1 VTLPLP
7 LDQEPLERPLTVV
20 EVVEAAKRVVDH
32 AFPPLWVEGEI
43 SNFKSYPS
51 GHWYFSL
58 KDPAAQLRC
67 VMWRSDA
74 RRVPATPEDGLK
86 VFAQGELTVGPKRG
100 ELQLVVRRLLAT
112 TEGGFSA
119 IALARARAALEKDG
133 LLDPAR
139 KRPLPPFPRVVGV
152 VTSPEGAVW
161 HDIVAVVGRRWPAVE
176 LVLVGARVQGDGAVA
191 DLVRAVALANRLPA
205 LDVLIVGRGGG
216 SKEDLWAFND
226 EAVARAVAASRVPT
240 IAAVGHETDV
250 TLTDLV
256 ADVRAPTPSAAAEKA
271 VPDRADV
278 ARRLRTV
285 SSGLSSAVSRRLE
298 LAGERV
304 RHAATRLGGAAD
316 RRLAATADRLRRHA
330 ARMGV
335 ACESR
340 RARREADVAR
350 LAAALDALSP
360 LKVLE
365 RGYAVA
371 REEAEGGRVLR
382 RVADFPPGRRFRL
395 RVSDG
400 EVPARATER
409 GGAA

>member
-1 VTLPLP
+1 VSLPLP
-7 LDQEPLERPLTVV
+7 LDQEPRERPLSVG
-20 EVVEAAKRVVDH
+20 EVVEAARRVVEH
-32 AFPPLWVEGEI
+32 GFPPLWVEGEI

-74 RRVPATPEDGLK
+74 RRVPATPDDGLK
-86 VFAQGELTVGPKRG
+86 VFARGELTVGTKRG
-100 ELQLVVRRLLAT
+100 ELQLVVRQLLAT
-112 TEGGFSA
+112 TEGGFYA

-139 KRPLPPFPRVVGV
+139 KRPLPPYPRSIGV

-161 HDIVAVVGRRWPAVE
+161 HDIVAVTGRRWPGVE
-176 LVLVGARVQGDGAVA
+176 LVLVGARVQGDGAA
-191 DLVRAVALANRLPA
+191 EDLCRALALAGRLGT
-205 LDVLIVGRGGG
+205 LDLLIVGRGGG

-226 EAVARAVAASRVPT
+226 ERVARAVAASAVPT

-278 ARRLRTV
+278 LRRLDAV
-285 SSGLSSAVSRRLE
+285 AAGLASSVTRRLE

-304 RHAATRLGGAAD
+304 RHGATRLGGAVD
-316 RRLAATADRLRRHA
+316 RRLAATAERLRRHA
-330 ARMGV
+330 SRMAV

-340 RARREADVAR
+340 RAERESALAR
-350 LAAALDALSP
+350 LAASLDALSP
-360 LKVLE
+360 LKVLD

-371 REEAEGGRVLR
+371 RDAAGRVLR
-382 RVADFPPGRRFRL
+382 RVADLPPGRAFRL
-395 RVSDG
+395 RVTDG
-400 EVPARATER
+400 EVPARAE
-409 GGAA
+409 GEP